1 MSARTI
7 ISQREHRNTWLHLTT
22 YTHFNTLHHSF
33 LRSRPHFTTLPFIP
47 NQTITRWFILIQFFC
62 VLLPL
67 PSLDSPWLEKETA
80 WKWPLY
86 LPDSRLTGKKIKH
99 KFPKR
104 KVFPSWIISASYNDS
119 CNVVPDSE
127 IIYYTHFFWPPR
139 PSFIWYAAGP
149 VFNCFLIFISYP
161 NFLKNILLLAY
172 FNETR

>member
-22 YTHFNTLHHSF
+22 YTIPFFVLDHIL
-33 LRSRPHFTTLPFIP
+33 PHCLLY
-47 NQTITRWFILIQFFC
+47 QTITQWFIRISI
-62 VLLPL
+62 VLRSSATPK
-67 PSLDSPWLEKETA
+67 SPWLEKETA
-80 WKWPLY
+80 WKIPP
-86 LPDSRLTGKKIKH
+86 PDSRLTRKKTH

>member
-22 YTHFNTLHHSF
+22 YTIPFFVLDHIL
-33 LRSRPHFTTLPFIP
+33 PHCLLYQTT
-47 NQTITRWFILIQFFC
+47 TRWFILIQFFC

-67 PSLDSPWLEKETA
+67 PSPLGLRKKPLEND
-80 WKWPLY
+80 LFIH
-86 LPDSRLTGKKIKH
+86 LTQDWQKKH
-99 KFPKR
+99 NFPQR

>member
-22 YTHFNTLHHSF
+22 YTDF
-33 LRSRPHFTTLPFIP
+33 LRYIPFFVLDHILPHCLLYQTT
-47 NQTITRWFILIQFFC
+47 TRWFILIQFFC

-161 NFLKNILLLAY
+161 NFHKNILLLAY